1 MALLHAT
8 ACRVHALAQS
18 QDSVSGPTQ
27 VLALHVHHG
36 LSPHADRWLA
46 HVQAQCEQWAQAGL
60 PVTMVSCRLAGAP
73 APGESIEAWARDGRY
88 RALADMARSAGAD
101 RVLLAHHRQDQAETF
116 VLQAMRGAGV
126 AGLSGMPHEIVR
138 DGITWVRPWLDQPRE
153 AIEAHVAAHGL
164 SHIDDDS
171 NTNERF
177 ARNRW
182 RLSVWPGLQ
191 ALFPQA
197 EQGFADAAHHQAD
210 AQACMQEWVDAKW
223 PTLTTE
229 QGGTTAMSLAAWQ
242 ALGDSAQRVFLKIWT
257 ERVAGIVLPQAVLCR
272 LQRDWVGR
280 SLTGGARWPL
290 HGWREV
296 VLYRGWLSWRKT
308 ARSSVEP
315 VPEDEPAPRLPVTDA
330 GNGLHQL
337 ALGWGRVQVDAATDD
352 QGLPRAVLARAHWRQ
367 REGGEHFQLG
377 AGRPQRLLRKQ
388 YQAEGVPAWAR
399 EGPLLWLGDV
409 LLFVPG
415 LGLDAKARALP
426 GDDRVVLSWSP

>member
-8 ACRVHALAQS
+8 ACRVQALAQS
-18 QDSVSGPTQ
+18 QDSASGPTQ

-36 LSPHADRWLA
+36 LSPHADQWLA

-101 RVLLAHHRQDQAETF
+101 RLLLAHHRQDQAETF

-126 AGLSGMPHEIVR
+126 AGLSGMPHAIER

-197 EQGFADAAHHQAD
+197 EQI
-210 AQACMQEWVDAKW
+210 E
-223 PTLTTE
+223 
-229 QGGTTAMSLAAWQ
+229 
-242 ALGDSAQRVFLKIWT
+242 
-257 ERVAGIVLPQAVLCR
+257 
-272 LQRDWVGR
+272 
-280 SLTGGARWPL
+280 
-290 HGWREV
+290 
-296 VLYRGWLSWRKT
+296 
-308 ARSSVEP
+308 
-315 VPEDEPAPRLPVTDA
+315 
-330 GNGLHQL
+330 
-337 ALGWGRVQVDAATDD
+337 
-352 QGLPRAVLARAHWRQ
+352 
-367 REGGEHFQLG
+367 
-377 AGRPQRLLRKQ
+377 
-388 YQAEGVPAWAR
+388 
-399 EGPLLWLGDV
+399 
-409 LLFVPG
+409 
-415 LGLDAKARALP
+415 
-426 GDDRVVLSWSP
+426 